1 ERGHDVTLYEAG
13 GRIGGQALLAQLLPG
28 RAEFGGIVT
37 NLARVMELAGVKV
50 VTGTSVD
57 RAMIEREKPDA
68 VIVAT
73 GAKPRR
79 PHFEGEDDMHVV
91 DVWQVLKGEAN
102 VGSSVVVADFRCDWV
117 GMGIAEKLARD
128 GCRVR
133 LAVNGYM
140 PGQRIQQY
148 VRDSWSAELHKL
160 GIEIIP
166 QVRLFGADADPVYLQ
181 HTTSGEAVVCED
193 VITLVLAQGH
203 EPVSTLEAE

>member
-1 ERGHDVTLYEAG
+1 L
-13 GRIGGQALLAQLLPG
+13 
-28 RAEFGGIVT
+28 
-37 NLARVMELAGVKV
+37 
-50 VTGTSVD
+50 
-57 RAMIEREKPDA
+57 IEREKPNA

-79 PHFEGEDDMHVV
+79 PHFDGEEDMHVV
-91 DVWQVLKGEAN
+91 DVWQVLRGEAN

-148 VRDSWSAELHKL
+148 VRDSWSAVLHKL

-166 QVRLFGADADPVYLQ
+166 QARLFGADAETVYLQ
-181 HTTSGEAVVCED
+181 HTGSGEAIVCD
-193 VITLVLAQGH
+193 GVNTLVLAQGH
-203 EPVSTLEAE
+203 EPVAVLEAELDDYPGETHFVGDCLAPRTAEEAVLEGLRVAAEI

>member
-1 ERGHDVTLYEAG
+1 
-13 GRIGGQALLAQLLPG
+13 
-28 RAEFGGIVT
+28 
-37 NLARVMELAGVKV
+37 
-50 VTGTSVD
+50 
-57 RAMIEREKPDA
+57 MIEREKPDV

-79 PHFEGEDDMHVV
+79 PHFEGEEDMHVV

-102 VGSSVVVADFRCDWV
+102 VGSSAVVADFRCDWV

-148 VRDSWSAELHKL
+148 VRESWSGTLPKL
-160 GIEIIP
+160 GIAIIP
-166 QVRLFGADADPVYLQ
+166 
-181 HTTSGEAVVCED
+181 HTSEARPGGQERVN
-193 VITLVLAQGH
+193 
-203 EPVSTLEAE
+203 